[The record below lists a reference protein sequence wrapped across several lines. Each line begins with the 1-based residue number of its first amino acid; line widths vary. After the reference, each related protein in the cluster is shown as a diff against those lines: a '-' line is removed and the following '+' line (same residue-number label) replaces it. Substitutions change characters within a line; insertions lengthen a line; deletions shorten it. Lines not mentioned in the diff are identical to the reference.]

1 MGTPAKKRKKK
12 DALAKLPPP
21 AAEVEVVQGVP
32 CDESQDIVS
41 PANPPIVALAYIG
54 KMTDTQRA
62 DHALAIAAGVQRP
75 FKAGLRIIQAHYYFL
90 RDLRTSY
97 NRQGARTDTDKAKPI
112 IPGVYSWQDYV
123 QQHLGYSLSWVNEVL
138 KEKQIPVEFI
148 VSKLIGD
155 GKKKAAKKTKE
166 AEKTPPPEEEADDT
180 LPPAP
185 LTFLEVWEKQLAMKL
200 LPQRHCAIT
209 KLMNAISTD
218 DYLCALYGLLKR
230 NEKEVAAEKNESPAA
245 VTLADIPKPR
255 QPSRADEVR
264 QLEEE
269 AKKQREQLQS
279 IESLKASL
287 ASARQAE
294 RKLTRQYNTVR
305 KSGLATQEDL
315 DKMESNIL
323 KVTNEVASILAEVQS
338 RTRAYNKPQVKPE
351 IVAAFKEAVTSLD
364 GDKLDITQPSSV
376 LAHNIILEAS
386 ANADKAA
393 AQDAAA

>member
-1 MGTPAKKRKKK
+1 
-12 DALAKLPPP
+12 
-21 AAEVEVVQGVP
+21 
-32 CDESQDIVS
+32 
-41 PANPPIVALAYIG
+41 
-54 KMTDTQRA
+54 
-62 DHALAIAAGVQRP
+62 
-75 FKAGLRIIQAHYYFL
+75 
-90 RDLRTSY
+90 
-97 NRQGARTDTDKAKPI
+97 
-112 IPGVYSWQDYV
+112 
-123 QQHLGYSLSWVNEVL
+123 
-138 KEKQIPVEFI
+138 
-148 VSKLIGD
+148 
-155 GKKKAAKKTKE
+155 
-166 AEKTPPPEEEADDT
+166 
-180 LPPAP
+180 
-185 LTFLEVWEKQLAMKL
+185 
-200 LPQRHCAIT
+200 
-209 KLMNAISTD
+209 MNAISTD
-218 DYLCALYGLLKR
+218 DYLCALDGLLKR
-230 NEKEVAAEKNESPAA
+230 NEKEVAAEREAEKKAEEAAEKNESPAA

-269 AKKQREQLQS
+269 AKKQREELQS

-294 RKLTRQYNTVR
+294 RKLTRQYNAVR

-364 GDKLDITQPSSV
+364 GDKLDITQPPSV

-393 AQDAAA
+393 AEDAAA